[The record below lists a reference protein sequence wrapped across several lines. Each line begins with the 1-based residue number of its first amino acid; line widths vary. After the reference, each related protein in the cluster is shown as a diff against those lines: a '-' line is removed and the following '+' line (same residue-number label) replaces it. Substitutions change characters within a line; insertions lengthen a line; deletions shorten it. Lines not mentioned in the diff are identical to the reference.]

1 MKAVLI
7 CRELLLDV
15 IRQEKKQDVDFFTSD
30 ELNTGQLKSL
40 IQSRF
45 EVRVTA
51 YNKVQGLPFKT
62 SEIKAKLL
70 EILKSQTVTA

>member
-1 MKAVLI
+1 VGFINLRYINPFPANLEDILKRFKTVFI
-7 CRELLLDV
+7 P
-15 IRQEKKQDVDFFTSD
+15 

-51 YNKVQGLPFKT
+51 YNKVQGLRFKT

-70 EILKSQTVTA
+70 EILKSQTATA